1 MIGESRGANQ
11 SFLDQTSTKSI
22 TKIYPD
28 PDILWLNIH
37 LLYLCTNAMNQG
49 RAAKWSDMLLV
60 LGHYILIEYG
70 YRRGQ
75 GAARQAQKPSIS
87 RVHPE
92 KLKRIDS
99 DDVGGVRILCPSGRQ
114 VRKYARPRR
123 PLRWCRHTEHR
134 AAKKQWERDGQSK
147 DFETKTQKSQAVLLY
162 LSFRPLMNEAA
173 NAILH

>member
-1 MIGESRGANQ
+1 
-11 SFLDQTSTKSI
+11 
-22 TKIYPD
+22 
-28 PDILWLNIH
+28 
-37 LLYLCTNAMNQG
+37 
-49 RAAKWSDMLLV
+49 MLLV

-114 VRKYARPRR
+114 VRKYARP
-123 PLRWCRHTEHR
+123 PPKMMPAYR
-134 AAKKQWERDGQSK
+134 ASGSKKAMRTGWAK
-147 DFETKTQKSQAVLLY
+147 
-162 LSFRPLMNEAA
+162 
-173 NAILH
+173 